1 MAETVSTFFC
11 SRSGSFDLAILD
23 MHSGIDSKLNAAEG
37 NPEEGDGLVPEI
49 VTEASKTLPAPVVVW
64 LDPTRPEFGTRVITT
79 VPDGLAALNRHG
91 IDDAKYGPHAQ
102 LWRDAATA
110 LNSASIEPN
119 PNNLRLAFD
128 AMLRLVKRVAPVP
141 TRVRVLSAPRGLRE
155 RVLGLLAPSYGRLDL
170 AGPPS
175 RAFYGRGD

>member
-1 MAETVSTFFC
+1 M
-11 SRSGSFDLAILD
+11 
-23 MHSGIDSKLNAAEG
+23 DSKLDVFEG
-37 NPEEGDGLVPEI
+37 KSAKGDALVPEL
-49 VTEASKTLPAPVVVW
+49 VTEASQTLPAPVVVW

-91 IDDAKYGPHAQ
+91 IDDARHGPHAQ
-102 LWRDAATA
+102 LWQDAAAA
-110 LNSASIEPN
+110 LKAASVEPN
-119 PNNLRLAFD
+119 PNNLRRAFD

-175 RAFYGRGD
+175 RAFSARGD